1 GLDALAHSLGA
12 ITSNWGSPLSDAINM
27 VAIEEVLRY
36 LPRLVKYGT
45 KDEEALEHMQWAATL
60 AGMGFNNAMPGIEH
74 SLGHSFGAIMHV
86 HHGLSVG
93 MFCAQSVAW
102 QAKVTEKWRKLG
114 PLFGVKEE
122 KYSTRQEYLEAIV
135 KAIQAFQRSMGGVAS
150 VKEITE
156 PKITK
161 ADYQSKLEILARYSK
176 EDAVTLTSYRPVGE
190 INYRRMFEAAWD
202 GEKLVY

>member
-1 GLDALAHSLGA
+1 L
-12 ITSNWGSPLSDAINM
+12 
-27 VAIEEVLRY
+27 
-36 LPRLVKYGT
+36 
-45 KDEEALEHMQWAATL
+45 
-60 AGMGFNNAMPGIEH
+60 
-74 SLGHSFGAIMHV
+74 
-86 HHGLSVG
+86 
-93 MFCAQSVAW
+93 
-102 QAKVTEKWRKLG
+102 
-114 PLFGVKEE
+114 
-122 KYSTRQEYLEAIV
+122 
-135 KAIQAFQRSMGGVAS
+135 GGVAS